1 MSIVSGSVTVSYNTT
16 PDTRVFLKSRL
27 RSGTFGSQPQ
37 LHTANDKGIATW
49 GIPAGSEAVAIY
61 LKSLAAH
68 NFADKWQNTISLTSM
83 EATLRDDVAP
93 SGSLSGALAAGQW
106 LNQSQPVCLR
116 VSAADDGSGVAS
128 SQLRDALGTV
138 LDSHAVTL
146 DPVRQ
151 PGELDYT
158 HDLCLTPSEFADGDH
173 QLTVRV
179 ADAAGELLDL
189 PVTLHT
195 DSHAP
200 VVATA
205 LPAASTTNRRAAVCS
220 RSTLGPAASPRSRQS
235 WTERR

>member
-1 MSIVSGSVTVSYNTT
+1 
-16 PDTRVFLKSRL
+16 
-27 RSGTFGSQPQ
+27 
-37 LHTANDKGIATW
+37 
-49 GIPAGSEAVAIY
+49 
-61 LKSLAAH
+61 
-68 NFADKWQNTISLTSM
+68 M

-93 SGSLSGALAAGQW
+93 SGSLSGALATGQW
-106 LNQSQPVCLR
+106 LNQSQPVCR
-116 VSAADDGSGVAS
+116 KVSAADDGAGVAS

-138 LDSHAVTL
+138 LDSYAVPL
-146 DPVRQ
+146 EQVRQ

-158 HDLCLTPSEFADGDH
+158 HDLCLTPSDFADGDH

-200 VVATA
+200 VVASA
-205 LPAASTTNRRAAVCS
+205 LPAGSTTDRRPAVS
-220 RSTLGPAASPRSRQS
+220 FSVDAGPSGLASFRPS